1 MAEALFASMLLLS
14 GVVIIAINLALAA
27 DLYRPVWMFSM
38 RLLLGLAMIVVG
50 LLRIFLTLWKVGASE
65 ERKSAIVKSAGEIEL
80 LNEIGRRQ
88 ADLPTVPRVP
98 KPPVR
103 GTNQRFRLIGSRK
116 KTWALFLS
124 LGLSLIMTVVVTVVS
139 LTAYASLY
147 SDKID
152 WLAITILAFLIPAT
166 IWMVQMFI
174 RQMLRVAGLGPTVV
188 EVSKHPLTPGETVQ
202 IFLEQ
207 PGRLRLN
214 LLDVKLVCEE
224 EATFDQ
230 GTNIRTER
238 QNVYEQRLF
247 RKRGID
253 IKPKSSFHDQFELQL
268 PDGAMHSFK
277 SANNRVQWKIVVHAL
292 AKGWPEFARE
302 FAISVHPPS
311 ANENKTA

>member
-1 MAEALFASMLLLS
+1 MAETSFASMLLLS
-14 GVVIIAINLALAA
+14 GVVIIAINLALVA

-50 LLRIFLTLWKVGASE
+50 LLRIFVTLWKVGASE

-80 LNEIGRRQ
+80 LNEVGRKRS
-88 ADLPTVPRVP
+88 DLPTVPSVP
-98 KPPVR
+98 KLPVQ
-103 GTNQRFRLIGSRK
+103 GTNQIYRLVGSRK
-116 KTWALFLS
+116 KTWALFVS
-124 LGLSLIMTVVVTVVS
+124 LGFSLIMTVVVTIVS
-139 LTAYASLY
+139 TTAYTSL
-147 SDKID
+147 KNNQID
-152 WLAITILAFLIPAT
+152 WLAITILAFLVPAT
-166 IWMVQMFI
+166 IWTLQMFM
-174 RQMLRVAGLGPTVV
+174 RQMLRIAGLGPTVV
-188 EVSKHPLTPGETVQ
+188 ELSKHPLTPGDTVQ
-202 IFLEQ
+202 MFLEQ

-238 QNVYEQRLF
+238 KNVYEQRLF
-247 RKRGID
+247 RKRGIE
-253 IKPKSSFHDQFELQL
+253 IKPKSSFHDEFELQL

-302 FAISVHPPS
+302 FAISVHPLS
-311 ANENKTA
+311 ANENKKA